1 MGRADRAIVLL
12 LLLLFACSRGDMS
25 RRPAAGSS
33 SGAARG
39 AVSSAQPSAV
49 VPQTGA
55 FSLASAAFQNG
66 DTIPVAFTCDGTDR
80 SPALSWTGGTQQTAA
95 YALIVEDP
103 DAPSGTLAHWVV
115 YDVPGSAASLPEGV
129 PPGDTL
135 PALGGAHQG
144 RNGFGTT
151 GYRGPCPPRGPAH
164 HYHFRLAALN
174 ARLGLGAGAT
184 RDQVVAA
191 MQGHEL
197 ARAELVG
204 VYARR

>member
-1 MGRADRAIVLL
+1 V
-12 LLLLFACSRGDMS
+12 
-25 RRPAAGSS
+25 
-33 SGAARG
+33 
-39 AVSSAQPSAV
+39 PS
-49 VPQTGA
+49 
-55 FSLASAAFQNG
+55 
-66 DTIPVAFTCDGTDR
+66 
-80 SPALSWTGGTQQTAA
+80 
-95 YALIVEDP
+95 
-103 DAPSGTLAHWVV
+103 
-115 YDVPGSAASLPEGV
+115 
-129 PPGDTL
+129 GDTL

-144 RNGFGTT
+144 RNGFGTM

-164 HYHFRLAALN
+164 HYHFQLVALN